1 YTNLMGIFNDSEK
14 KQIYYEKIKTAN
26 KINIS
31 RELNRDFF
39 NKKYPYMNRVMNLD
53 TEIFLA
59 EDMLM
64 KADKSTMAFS
74 VEERVPLLDHNISEI
89 SSRIPP
95 HMKIKYFNEKYILKK
110 AVKGIVPKQTIQ
122 RKKTNFFVPINEW
135 FNSELLGL
143 TKQMLSRQ
151 RIMEQGIFDYKY
163 IGRIWEKFNKS
174 SLFYSRQLWSL
185 LCFQLWHKMFIEE
198 DKIKNIK

>member
-1 YTNLMGIFNDSEK
+1 NL
-14 KQIYYEKIKTAN
+14 N
-26 KINIS
+26 KINIY
-31 RELNRDFF
+31 RELNKKFF
-39 NKKYPYMNRVMNLD
+39 SKKYPYMNRVMNLD
-53 TEIFLA
+53 TELFLA

-135 FNSELLGL
+135 FNSDLLGL
-143 TKQMLSRQ
+143 TKQMLSKQ

-163 IGRIWEKFNKS
+163 IDKIQAKFNKS

-198 DKIKNIK
+198 DKK